1 MKKIL
6 SFMCFFCVW
15 LVVLTGLISVNA
27 LSENDINSSSDQI
40 TVQLLSR
47 ERVDY
52 SQIVLKVYS
61 AEKDLTTELAPGLA
75 IYKET
80 LAFEV
85 NFNSAGIAEFT
96 KPSESFS
103 VSIKLESLPLNFG
116 VISHTYFF
124 HNHKG
129 TTKHTFQLERVERV
143 SLEENQGSLGTV
155 LKDKNGVVVFAD
167 TDFTKIEA
175 DSYNIDEIK
184 NEVTITDKYI
194 VGFSGRDYIFY
205 DTNVHNFSSEVNRY
219 KFLCGRNLITYDEYI
234 KSVSDYLLRIG
245 DTNPEKVAKT
255 ELRREIERYYKTTA
269 QSEITVSQNTEASAV
284 EVLLTSNNSPNNA
297 DSQSGR
303 ISDSCERDAF
313 TIKFA
318 KAVSYVVS
326 VVACLIDQIFKFNFN
341 WL

>member
-6 SFMCFFCVW
+6 SFMCFLGVW

-61 AEKDLTTELAPGLA
+61 AEKDLSSKLAPGLVG
-75 IYKET
+75 YKER

-103 VSIKLESLPLNFG
+103 VSIKLESLPLDFG

-124 HNHKG
+124 HKG
-129 TTKHTFQLERVERV
+129 RTNKHTFQLERVERV

-219 KFLCGRNLITYDEYI
+219 KFLCGRNIITYDEYI
-234 KSVSDYLLRIG
+234 KSVSDYLSRIG

-255 ELRREIERYYKTTA
+255 ELRREIERYYKTTT
-269 QSEITVSQNTEASAV
+269 QNELSVSQNTESS
-284 EVLLTSNNSPNNA
+284 EGDVLLTSNDYPLRQLFFCKLFRKTKQIA
-297 DSQSGR
+297 LL
-303 ISDSCERDAF
+303 ILK
-313 TIKFA
+313 I
-318 KAVSYVVS
+318 AV
-326 VVACLIDQIFKFNFN
+326 
-341 WL
+341 